1 MTTDAER
8 MTEEQ
13 EAGEEITTPPPP
25 PENNL
30 PPTQPPSRS
39 FSWENVAFLFVLVV
53 LLVGAYFR
61 FTGLNWDG
69 TFHLHPDERF
79 LTTVAVQLQ
88 PVSSLTSYLRTSE
101 STLNPYNQG
110 HGFYVYGN
118 FPMTVTRYAAELLT
132 RACTT
137 LAANN
142 PDQPPPCPYVYTAY
156 DGIHLLGRFLSGLV
170 DLISVLFT
178 FLIGRRLYGWKAGLL
193 AALLLA
199 LAVMPIQQSHFF
211 TMDNWAAALTT
222 ITLYTAVRVAA
233 LGDKQATPRWHW
245 YAFFGLF
252 FGLAVASRINIAP
265 LALIVNV
272 AALIWLIQRGHS
284 WDSLLKTEHGRADIQ
299 RVILGVLLAA
309 VLSILT
315 FRLAMP
321 YAFADATIIQQQSL
335 AETGQEP
342 GTLRAT
348 LGSLFGF
355 NPQWRNNMADIQ
367 RQQSPDASFPPALQW
382 TDRAPLLFPLTNMV
396 LYGMGITAAIASW
409 LGFFWALWRILR
421 GRPDWVIHAIPVV
434 WTGIYFLFMGTRWV
448 KSIRYFLPIYP
459 TLFLLGAWALL
470 TIWQLAA
477 QRDHDRGQ
485 FFRRTLAAGL
495 ILLTV
500 VPSFLWANA
509 FVQIYHNNQFTRV
522 AVSPWMFENIPTGAT
537 LLYDTA
543 VGEQELHLPLKWFEF
558 VPGGPTLFL
567 GFTLPEDGTVT
578 AVRFNYLQLPD
589 GGPPQTHTFAANFP
603 SLGSDTLNS
612 DVTISSERAPALV
625 DLPHTFIAAETP
637 QQLQVQM
644 LSNGRVQADTSR
656 FLTEHWDDL
665 LPVALDGRYPFGSY
679 YTEVQNSQ
687 RPVTNPDDQLK
698 REELVAW
705 LDEADYVVMS
715 SQRAVWH
722 LPRLPLTYP
731 LMIRYYEAL
740 FSGELG
746 FELVKEQHAD
756 FHIGPLYISDTAGKI
771 SWGEPPDVGWPPPG
785 DLAAEEAFS
794 VYDHPPVWIFQKT
807 ADYDREKVVQLF
819 GEVDLT
825 QQLFQTP
832 GQATRTPNALFL
844 SPAALAVQRANG
856 TFSEIFNLDGI
867 LNQNPTLA
875 AVVWWLAVVLM
886 GWLAFP
892 LTAVVLRGLP
902 SKGYLFARVL
912 GMLLVSYFGWLLAS
926 YGILP
931 NTAGTLWLGVLL
943 LAIVN
948 LLIFLR
954 RRAEII
960 GWVRQNVGYIL
971 TVEII
976 AVGLYLLAIFI
987 RLGNPDL
994 WDVIWGGE
1002 KPMDL
1007 TYFTAVLKSTTFP
1020 PYDPWFAGGYLN
1032 YYYYGFVFVGVL
1044 PKLLGIMPTLAYNLI
1059 LPMLFSFTG
1068 MGAFALAYDLVS
1080 YHDKVTRWHGD
1091 RVTSPHLV
1099 TLSPRHLVTPSLA
1112 AGLIAAAL
1120 AVLLGN
1126 LAQVGVMT
1134 NAWYRAGDATYE
1146 EVIPVLGTA
1155 VRTVQGGVSL
1165 IGEQTAPIYPGDWFW
1180 TASRAIN
1187 VDPGEV
1193 GPITEFPFFTF
1204 LYGDLHAHMISLP
1217 LMLLALAWAVGL
1229 ALQPSR
1235 AGLGRSLDRAHDAVA
1250 QNVAR
1255 SGDRPQ
1261 HANRWWETAV
1271 QWLSGGIIFG
1281 VFLAANSWDFP
1292 TFLVIGALAVFF
1304 YSYQTHGH
1312 KLSLQMVGTA
1322 VMQVLLLWVLAFLA
1336 YLPFSSNFAAG
1347 YTSVV
1352 LWDGSNTYLSRYLII
1367 WGLFL
1372 FFIVGY
1378 LFIEFRDWAKSWTY
1392 EGMRAME
1399 VAGIPLLITAVLYIL
1414 LLLALWR
1421 LEYWVAPVVL
1431 TLTLVAGLLGLRQKM
1446 SPARRIILVLIAS
1459 ALALT
1464 LFVEFFVVDG
1474 TGRMN
1479 TVFKVY
1485 MQVWLML
1492 SVVGGVTAVWGWQR
1506 IKKAQTGK
1514 YVWAA
1519 ALTVLLMAAALYPI
1533 LATRAKWDIRMNK
1546 DAPHTL
1552 NGMDFMPYITYQE
1565 NGQTVPMVF
1574 DHDAILWIQRHV
1586 PGSPLI
1592 AEGYSDNYYRSITNR
1607 VAMYTGLPNI
1617 IGWSGHQR
1625 QQRAALPGTMIDTRI
1640 QDVHLLY
1647 NTTSIPEALS
1657 IVQKYGVEYIYVGQL
1672 EWILYNPQGLLKFEQ
1687 MADAGLLEEV
1697 YRNDGTSIYRVNDAS
1712 INTQ

>member
-1 MTTDAER
+1 MTTDAES

-13 EAGEEITTPPPP
+13 EAGEDTAVPTPPPP
-25 PENNL
+25 PENNIF
-30 PPTQPPSRS
+30 PTEPAPRS
-39 FSWENVAFLFVLVV
+39 FSLENIAFLFVLLV

-69 TFHLHPDERF
+69 SYHLHPDERF
-79 LTTVAVQLQ
+79 LTTVANQLQ
-88 PVSSLTSYLRTSE
+88 PVSSLTGYLRTSE
-101 STLNPYNQG
+101 STLNPYNKG
-110 HGFYVYGN
+110 FGFYVYGN
-118 FPMTVTRYAAELLT
+118 FPMTLTRYAAELLT

-137 LAANN
+137 LAQNN
-142 PDQPPPCPYVYTAY
+142 PDQPPPCPYVFTAY
-156 DGIHLLGRFLSGLV
+156 DGVHLFGRFLSGLV

-178 FLIGRRLYGWKAGLL
+178 FLMGRRLYGWKAGIL

-222 ITLYTAVRVAA
+222 ITLYTAVRAA
-233 LGDKQATPRWHW
+233 SLGDQKATPRLHW
-245 YAFFGLF
+245 YALFGLF
-252 FGLAVASRINIAP
+252 FGLAAASRINIAP

-272 AALIWLIQRGHS
+272 AAVIWLLQRGHS
-284 WDSLLKTEHGRADIQ
+284 WDSLLKTAPGHADIQ

-309 VLSILT
+309 VISIIT

-321 YAFADATIIQQQSL
+321 YAFADATIIREQTL

-342 GTLRAT
+342 DALRAT
-348 LGSLFGF
+348 LGAVFGF
-355 NPQWRNNMADIQ
+355 NPTWRSNMSEIQ
-367 RQQSPDASFPPALQW
+367 RLQEPDASFPPALQW
-382 TDRAPLLFPLTNMV
+382 TNRTPILFPLTNMV
-396 LYGMGITAAIASW
+396 LYGMGLTAAIASW
-409 LGFFWALWRILR
+409 FGFFWALWRILR
-421 GRPDWVIHAIPVV
+421 GRPEWVAHAIPVV
-434 WTGIYFLFMGTRWV
+434 WTGMYFLFMGTRWV

-459 TLFLLGAWALL
+459 ALFLLGAWALL

-509 FVQIYHNNQFTRV
+509 FVQIYHNQFTRV

-537 LLYDTA
+537 LIYETA
-543 VGEQELHLPLKWFEF
+543 AGEQELHLPLKWFEF

-578 AVRFNYLQLPD
+578 AVRFNYLQLPPEL
-589 GGPPQTHTFAANFP
+589 GNGSSQTHTFAANLP
-603 SLGSDTLNS
+603 SVGGESISTDIT
-612 DVTISSERAPALV
+612 VTGERAPALL
-625 DLPHTFIAAETP
+625 DLPDTP
-637 QQLQVQM
+637 LTGGMAQQLQVQM
-644 LSNGRVQADTSR
+644 LSNGRVLADTSR

-687 RPVTNPDDQLK
+687 RPVTNPDDMLK
-698 REELVAW
+698 RDELVAW

-740 FSGELG
+740 FNGELG

-756 FHIGPLYISDTAGKI
+756 LHIGPLYISDTAGKI
-771 SWGEPPDVGWPPPG
+771 SWGKPPNVGWPPPG

-794 VYDHPPVWIFQKT
+794 VYDHPPVWIFHKT
-807 ADYDREKVVQLF
+807 ADYDRDKMVQLL
-819 GEVDLT
+819 GAVDLT
-825 QQLFQTP
+825 QQMFQTP

-844 SPAALAVQRANG
+844 SPAVLAVQRANG
-856 TFSEIFNLDGI
+856 TFSELFNLDGV

-875 AVVWWLAVVLM
+875 AVVWWLAVVLL

-926 YGILP
+926 YDILP

-943 LAIVN
+943 LGIAN

-954 RRAEII
+954 RRADIA
-960 GWVRQNVGYIL
+960 GWVRQNITYIL
-971 TVEII
+971 TVEAI
-976 AVGLYLLAIFI
+976 ALALFLIAIFI

-1020 PYDPWFAGGYLN
+1020 PYDPWFSGGYLN

-1068 MGAFALAYDLVS
+1068 MGAFALAYDLVFH
-1080 YHDKVTRWHGD
+1080 YDKVTRWPGD
-1091 RVTSPHLV
+1091 KVTEDHPGVPAAV
-1099 TLSPRHLVTPSLA
+1099 TLSPRHPRRRHLVTPSLT

-1126 LAQVGVMT
+1126 LAQVGVIT
-1134 NAWYRAGDATYE
+1134 NAWYRAGNPTVE
-1146 EVIPVLGTA
+1146 EIVPVVGTA
-1155 VRTVQGGVSL
+1155 VRTLEGGISL
-1165 IGEQTAPIYPGDWFW
+1165 IGEKTAPIYPGDWFW

-1187 VDPGEV
+1187 ADPGEA

-1229 ALQPSR
+1229 ALQPSGVTR
-1235 AGLGRSLDRAHDAVA
+1235 PD
-1250 QNVAR
+1250 R
-1255 SGDRPQ
+1255 SGRPV
-1261 HANRWWETAV
+1261 RSSWWETAV
-1271 QWLSGGIIFG
+1271 QWLSGSIIFG
-1281 VFLAANSWDFP
+1281 VFQAVNSWDFP
-1292 TFLVIGALAVFF
+1292 TFLVIGALAIFF
-1304 YSYQTHGH
+1304 YSYQMHES
-1312 KLSLQMVGTA
+1312 KLSLPMLGTA
-1322 VMQVLLLWVLAFLA
+1322 VMQIFLLWTLAFIF
-1336 YLPFSSNFAAG
+1336 YLPFSNNFAAG
-1347 YTSVV
+1347 FNSVA
-1352 LWDGSNTYLSRYLII
+1352 LWDGSQTYLSRYLIM

-1392 EGMRAME
+1392 EGMQAME
-1399 VAGIPLLITAVLYIL
+1399 IARIPLLITAVLYVL
-1414 LLLALWR
+1414 LLLILWR
-1421 LEYWVAPVVL
+1421 LQYWVAPVAL
-1431 TLTLVAGLLGLRQKM
+1431 TLTLAAGLLGLRRRL
-1446 SPARRIILVLIAS
+1446 SPARRIILILIAS
-1459 ALALT
+1459 ALGLT
-1464 LFVEFFVVDG
+1464 LFVEFFVVEG
-1474 TGRMN
+1474 TLDRMN

-1485 MQVWLML
+1485 MQVWLIM
-1492 SVVGGVTAVWGWQR
+1492 SVVGGVTAVWCWQR
-1506 IKKAQTGK
+1506 LKNAPTGK
-1514 YVWAA
+1514 IVWAS
-1519 ALTVLLMAAALYPI
+1519 ALAVLVVAAALYPI

-1574 DHDAILWIQRHV
+1574 DHDAILWIQRHL
-1586 PGSPLI
+1586 PGSPVI

-1625 QQRAALPGTMIDTRI
+1625 QQRAALPGTMIDMRI

-1647 NTTSIPEALS
+1647 TTTSIPEALS
-1657 IVQKYGVEYIYVGQL
+1657 IIQKYGVEYIYVGQL
-1672 EWILYNPQGLLKFEQ
+1672 EWVLYNPEGLLKFEQ

-1697 YRNDGTSIYRVNDAS
+1697 YRNDGTSIYRVTDAPV
-1712 INTQ
+1712 NTQ